1 MEGVIRVIVS
11 GASAVGKSTVGRALA
26 GHLVVDFVDGDD
38 LHPPANVAKMAA
50 GVPLSDDDRWPWLDA
65 IAAEMARSERTV
77 LACSALK
84 RAYRDR
90 IRAGAPH
97 VVFIQLVAD
106 RSTLLARASA
116 REGHFMP
123 PELVDSQLDTL
134 EPLQPD
140 EVGCVVEST
149 PGDPD
154 ATVAAAVAALS
165 L

>member
-1 MEGVIRVIVS
+1 MQGAVRIVVS

-26 GHLVVDFVDGDD
+26 ERLGVDFIDGDD

-50 GVPLSDDDRWPWLDA
+50 GVPLSDDDRRPWLDA
-65 IAAEMARSERTV
+65 IAAEVARSERIV
-77 LACSALK
+77 IACSALK

-90 IRAGAPH
+90 IRAGAPD

-106 RSTLLARASA
+106 RDTLLARASA

-123 PELVDSQLDTL
+123 AELVDSQLDAL
-134 EPLQPD
+134 EPLLPD
-140 EVGCVVEST
+140 EAGFVVASKTAE
-149 PGDPD
+149 PD